1 MLEMLVSDNVFYG
14 ILVLVGVVGVALAIG
29 FGLTRGK
36 SMYQD
41 YDPEKADGFED
52 FMGMGPGLWLL
63 FAFIFLAFGILLS
76 VLSYN
81 TKNVTSAVIAVC
93 ALGVF
98 GFSFYGLYE
107 SNKFVSNKH

>member
-1 MLEMLVSDNVFYG
+1 
-14 ILVLVGVVGVALAIG
+14 
-29 FGLTRGK
+29 
-36 SMYQD
+36 
-41 YDPEKADGFED
+41 
-52 FMGMGPGLWLL
+52 MGMGPGLWLL

>member
-1 MLEMLVSDNVFYG
+1 MGYLLP
-14 ILVLVGVVGVALAIG
+14 VLIAAAFVAAAYVGVKAI
-29 FGLTRGK
+29 TQP
-36 SMYQD
+36 YQD